1 MFHSDK
7 TTQEG
12 GGDHYKELTSGRPV
26 LHAEGQFVECHFS
39 TSQFVPFRRV
49 GKRQLKEILREA
61 VANDSPRHSCKQ
73 KRFKLQKIENDSRR
87 DEFELTYLR
96 EASSENTANKTEF
109 QNQQHRQ
116 QQQQFFIQLLRWIT
130 LEGDEFVHIE
140 TFSDLEDVFLL
151 LDIIAKLRNPL
162 LTTVLISEPDPHL
175 ITVSTSSVHVDV
187 ECLLFCMFPT

>member
-1 MFHSDK
+1 MLLNLSL
-7 TTQEG
+7 EG
-12 GGDHYKELTSGRPV
+12 
-26 LHAEGQFVECHFS
+26 
-39 TSQFVPFRRV
+39 
-49 GKRQLKEILREA
+49 EILKYNDMLYKAAYTAWISSPSIHLGRAKYIKRKGVREGTSYHWCCQIWPRRLIF
-61 VANDSPRHSCKQ
+61 VAFQ
-73 KRFKLQKIENDSRR
+73 LQNDSRR

-96 EASSENTANKTEF
+96 DASSENTTNKTEF

-151 LDIIAKLRNPL
+151 LDVIAKLRNPL

>member
-1 MFHSDK
+1 MLLNLSLEGEILKYNDMLYKATYTAWIWYIQPQHSLGK
-7 TTQEG
+7 SKVYKKEGCG
-12 GGDHYKELTSGRPV
+12 GGYILPLMLSNLTTS
-26 LHAEGQFVECHFS
+26 LNLFVAF
-39 TSQFVPFRRV
+39 Q
-49 GKRQLKEILREA
+49 
-61 VANDSPRHSCKQ
+61 
-73 KRFKLQKIENDSRR
+73 LQKIEDDSRS

-96 EASSENTANKTEF
+96 DASSENTRNKTEF
-109 QNQQHRQ
+109 QNQQYRQ

>member
-1 MFHSDK
+1 MICFIKLHIQLEYGISSPSIHLRRARYRK
-7 TTQEG
+7 GKGVGEG
-12 GGDHYKELTSGRPV
+12 TSYHWCCQIWPRR
-26 LHAEGQFVECHFS
+26 LIFVAF
-39 TSQFVPFRRV
+39 Q
-49 GKRQLKEILREA
+49 
-61 VANDSPRHSCKQ
+61 
-73 KRFKLQKIENDSRR
+73 LQKIENDSRR

>member
-1 MFHSDK
+1 MLLNLSL
-7 TTQEG
+7 EG
-12 GGDHYKELTSGRPV
+12 
-26 LHAEGQFVECHFS
+26 
-39 TSQFVPFRRV
+39 
-49 GKRQLKEILREA
+49 EILKY
-61 VANDSPRHSCKQ
+61 NDMLYKATYTAWIWYIQPQHLLGKSKVYKKEKGVGEGTSYHWCCQISPRRLIFVAFQ
-73 KRFKLQKIENDSRR
+73 LQKVENDSRH

-96 EASSENTANKTEF
+96 EASSENTKNKTKF
-109 QNQQHRQ
+109 QNQQHRRQ

-151 LDIIAKLRNPL
+151 LDVIAKLRNPL
-162 LTTVLISEPDPHL
+162 LTTVLISEPDPQL

>member
-1 MFHSDK
+1 MLLNLSLEGEILKYNDMLYKATYTAWIWYIQPQHSLGK
-7 TTQEG
+7 SKVYKKEGCG
-12 GGDHYKELTSGRPV
+12 GGYILPLMLSNLTTS
-26 LHAEGQFVECHFS
+26 LNLFVAF
-39 TSQFVPFRRV
+39 Q
-49 GKRQLKEILREA
+49 
-61 VANDSPRHSCKQ
+61 
-73 KRFKLQKIENDSRR
+73 LQKIEDDSRS

-96 EASSENTANKTEF
+96 DASSENTRNKTEF
-109 QNQQHRQ
+109 QNQQYRQ

-187 ECLLFCMFPT
+187 DCLLFCMFPT

>member
-1 MFHSDK
+1 MLPTWVKTLYIATYTAWIWYIQPQHSLGK
-7 TTQEG
+7 SKVYKKEG
-12 GGDHYKELTSGRPV
+12 GGEGTSY
-26 LHAEGQFVECHFS
+26 HWCCQ
-39 TSQFVPFRRV
+39 
-49 GKRQLKEILREA
+49 I
-61 VANDSPRHSCKQ
+61 SPRRLIFVAFQ
-73 KRFKLQKIENDSRR
+73 LQKIENDSRR

-116 QQQQFFIQLLRWIT
+116 QQQQFFKQLLRWIT

>member
-1 MFHSDK
+1 
-7 TTQEG
+7 
-12 GGDHYKELTSGRPV
+12 LTSGRPV

-61 VANDSPRHSCKQ
+61 VANDSPKHSCKQ

-96 EASSENTANKTEF
+96 EASSENTTNKTEF
-109 QNQQHRQ
+109 QNQQHRR

-151 LDIIAKLRNPL
+151 LDVIAKLRNPL

>member
-1 MFHSDK
+1 MLSNL
-7 TTQEG
+7 TTS
-12 GGDHYKELTSGRPV
+12 LN
-26 LHAEGQFVECHFS
+26 LFVAF
-39 TSQFVPFRRV
+39 Q
-49 GKRQLKEILREA
+49 
-61 VANDSPRHSCKQ
+61 
-73 KRFKLQKIENDSRR
+73 LQKIEDDSRS

-96 EASSENTANKTEF
+96 DASSENTRNKTEF
-109 QNQQHRQ
+109 QNQQYRQ

-151 LDIIAKLRNPL
+151 LDVIAKLRNPL

-187 ECLLFCMFPT
+187 DCLLFCMFPT